1 MNMLGQNAGDGV
13 TAKVVFDLSLARGLD
28 YYIGVIFEAVFKG
41 STQVSSNYYYLKRL
55 SCSLLLAYS
64 SFLVVCGFRRDSNV
78 NVMQVGSIAAGG
90 RYDNLIGM
98 FGRKQGISLGI
109 EPVLVIMEQ
118 LQKDRSQVTRIS

>member
-1 MNMLGQNAGDGV
+1 MQ
-13 TAKVVFDLSLARGLD
+13 
-28 YYIGVIFEAVFKG
+28 
-41 STQVSSNYYYLKRL
+41 
-55 SCSLLLAYS
+55 
-64 SFLVVCGFRRDSNV
+64 FRRDSNV